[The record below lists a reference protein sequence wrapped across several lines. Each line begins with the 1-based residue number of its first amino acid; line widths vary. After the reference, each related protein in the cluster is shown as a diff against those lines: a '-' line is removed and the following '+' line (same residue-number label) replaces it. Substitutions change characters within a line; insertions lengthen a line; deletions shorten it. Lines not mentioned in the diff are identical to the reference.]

1 MIATVPAEACA
12 LGTAIRTLQTEP
24 AMRILAAGLAR
35 YEVSGEKNYDFLN
48 ERRRILWAAVVHRIV
63 NGEVSCAGF
72 RDGSTTPDL
81 ISRYFLRSA
90 VPNFEA
96 NTLTLGDV
104 VYHGLWFFLAAPTA
118 PSQESGPSLPLT
130 GSPSQPQ
137 AQAAMPRRKGGR
149 RPGAPR
155 ADSATDGRRHRGRHD
170 HAQKTPRN
178 EGGKSGYG
186 LRYQPAH
193 RGTGTGTREE
203 DCPKLFK
210 LNF

>member
-1 MIATVPAEACA
+1 
-12 LGTAIRTLQTEP
+12 
-24 AMRILAAGLAR
+24 MRILAAGLAR

-149 RPGAPR
+149 RPELRERIAQLMADDIAAGTTTLKKLR
-155 ADSATDGRRHRGRHD
+155 ATKGENLGTD
-170 HAQKTPRN
+170 
-178 EGGKSGYG
+178 YG
-186 LRYQPAH
+186 TSRPTAARALALVKRIVQN
-193 RGTGTGTREE
+193 
-203 DCPKLFK
+203 CS
-210 LNF
+210 N

>member
-1 MIATVPAEACA
+1 VIATVPAEACA

-149 RPGAPR
+149 RPELRERIAQLMADDIAAGTTTLKKLR
-155 ADSATDGRRHRGRHD
+155 ATKWENLGTD
-170 HAQKTPRN
+170 
-178 EGGKSGYG
+178 YG
-186 LRYQPAH
+186 TSRPTAARALALVKRIVQN
-193 RGTGTGTREE
+193 
-203 DCPKLFK
+203 CS
-210 LNF
+210 N